1 MKMQKTVLLVIIA
14 SLLLGGCFRKQY
26 QRSITPEIE
35 RIDGV
40 IFGEGGAKNNL
51 LHHPV
56 RSIYGDP
63 FWSPFSSGEEKIKTG
78 ERIVSNRLTS
88 VYQDVPLD
96 TIKQEFI
103 DIQSPC
109 NEISSTHLI
118 CEYRILG
125 YVNRWPPQ
133 PRYFVRVTLDFQRED
148 NQTMVSYIA
157 FRCTQICYGAK
168 AEIDLAL
175 EVVNYFKQLKPRK
188 LVFNLGDT
196 EEFYQRSITPGIGRI
211 DKIIFNEEIGYSPEH
226 NLLYRPVRNLH
237 PDHLR
242 MQPFRHRAHYERD
255 IEGYGKIIGETLSKA
270 YKDIP
275 LEAIKQEF
283 ADIQSPCKEIFSDRL
298 RCDYKILGYVGENSP
313 FTRDF
318 VKVTLDFR
326 RVDNQTLV
334 SFVAFRCYEDLGDCR
349 DVKETR
355 DLALE
360 VHHYFKKLKPEELI
374 GNLSDMEDYV
384 EAGK

>member
-1 MKMQKTVLLVIIA
+1 MEMQKTILLVVIA

-26 QRSITPEIE
+26 QRSITPEIN
-35 RIDGV
+35 RIDEV
-40 IFGEGGAKNNL
+40 IFGEKGPKNTL
-51 LHHPV
+51 LFRPV
-56 RSIYGDP
+56 RDIDGYSLRFSIV
-63 FWSPFSSGEEKIKTG
+63 SEEEAIARMERA
-78 ERIVSNRLTS
+78 ERIMGDKLTS
-88 VYQDVPLD
+88 VYQDVTLE

-211 DKIIFNEEIGYSPEH
+211 DKIIFNEDIGYS
-226 NLLYRPVRNLH
+226 R
-237 PDHLR
+237 
-242 MQPFRHRAHYERD
+242 
-255 IEGYGKIIGETLSKA
+255 
-270 YKDIP
+270 
-275 LEAIKQEF
+275 
-283 ADIQSPCKEIFSDRL
+283 
-298 RCDYKILGYVGENSP
+298 
-313 FTRDF
+313 
-318 VKVTLDFR
+318 
-326 RVDNQTLV
+326 
-334 SFVAFRCYEDLGDCR
+334 
-349 DVKETR
+349 
-355 DLALE
+355 
-360 VHHYFKKLKPEELI
+360 
-374 GNLSDMEDYV
+374 
-384 EAGK
+384 